1 MMASAVPIAQ
11 SGISAIE
18 RTANVPVIGW
28 SRKKIRHNKKQ
39 DVITE
44 ESIQVRA
51 WELGVVALGLAV
63 YEYVK
68 GGQTSGSTSSSGS
81 NLPGWLQSLENFN
94 QGGTLIKW

>member
-1 MMASAVPIAQ
+1 MMSAVAPVAQ
-11 SGISAIE
+11 SGINALE

-28 SRKKIRHNKKQ
+28 SRKKVRHNKKQ

-68 GGQTSGSTSSSGS
+68 GGQSPGSTSQGS
-81 NLPGWLQSLENFN
+81 TLPGWLQSLENFN

>member
-1 MMASAVPIAQ
+1 MMSAAVPIAQ

-68 GGQTSGSTSSSGS
+68 GGQSPGSISQGST
-81 NLPGWLQSLENFN
+81 LPGWLQSLENFN

>member
-1 MMASAVPIAQ
+1 MMSAVVPVAQ
-11 SGISAIE
+11 SGINALE

-28 SRKKIRHNKKQ
+28 SRKKVRHNKKQ

-68 GGQTSGSTSSSGS
+68 GGQSPGSTPTGS

>member
-1 MMASAVPIAQ
+1 MMSAVVPVAQ
-11 SGISAIE
+11 SGINALE

-39 DVITE
+39 DVVTE

-68 GGQTSGSTSSSGS
+68 GGQSPGSISQGST
-81 NLPGWLQSLENFN
+81 LPGWLQSLENFN

>member
-1 MMASAVPIAQ
+1 MMASAVPIAR
-11 SGISAIE
+11 SGVSAIE

-39 DVITE
+39 DVVTE

-68 GGQTSGSTSSSGS
+68 GGQTTGSTTTGS

>member
-1 MMASAVPIAQ
+1 MASALPVIQ
-11 SGISAIE
+11 SGMQSLG
-18 RTANVPVIGW
+18 NVVNTPVIGW
-28 SRKKIRHNKKQ
+28 SKKKIKHGKKQ
-39 DVITE
+39 DIITD
-44 ESIQVRA
+44 ESVQVRA

-68 GGQTSGSTSSSGS
+68 GGQSSTSGS

>member
-1 MMASAVPIAQ
+1 MMASALPVMQ
-11 SGISAIE
+11 SGIQSLGNV
-18 RTANVPVIGW
+18 ANTPVIGW

-39 DVITE
+39 DVVTE

-68 GGQTSGSTSSSGS
+68 GGQSPGSTSQGS
-81 NLPGWLQSLENFN
+81 TLPGWLQSLENFN

>member
-1 MMASAVPIAQ
+1 MMASSVPIAQ

-39 DVITE
+39 DVIKE
-44 ESIQVRA
+44 VSIQVRA
-51 WELGVVALGLAV
+51 WELGDVALGLAV

-68 GGQTSGSTSSSGS
+68 GGQTSGSTTTGS

>member
-1 MMASAVPIAQ
+1 MMSAVVPVAQ
-11 SGISAIE
+11 SGINALE

-28 SRKKIRHNKKQ
+28 SKRKIRHSKKG
-39 DVITE
+39 VTTE
-44 ESIQVRA
+44 VTESIQVRA

-68 GGQTSGSTSSSGS
+68 GGQSPGSTSQGS
-81 NLPGWLQSLENFN
+81 TLPGWLQSLENFN

>member
-1 MMASAVPIAQ
+1 MMASALPVMQ
-11 SGISAIE
+11 SGIQSLGNV
-18 RTANVPVIGW
+18 ANTPVIGW

-39 DVITE
+39 DVLTE

-68 GGQTSGSTSSSGS
+68 GGQSPGSTSQGS
-81 NLPGWLQSLENFN
+81 TLPGWLQSLENFN
-94 QGGTLIKW
+94 QVGTLIKW